1 MILDDSESLSPP
13 PASSHSQ
20 PYPLSPP
27 QRFSANG
34 QPYQLQHSDYLG
46 GKGLGL
52 ARLHTPAGAVDLY
65 VSHLHGDYSRAKGS
79 KDPDR

>member
-1 MILDDSESLSPP
+1 
-13 PASSHSQ
+13 
-20 PYPLSPP
+20 
-27 QRFSANG
+27 RFSANG

>member
-1 MILDDSESLSPP
+1 MVLIQDNSESPP
-13 PASSHSQ
+13 PHPSSDHQ
-20 PYPLSPP
+20 PLRPP

-52 ARLHTPAGAVDLY
+52 ARLHTPAGAVDLF